1 MLVPAEPRLSSLY
14 RSASSESAT
23 TAMSGNKTVSLVLG
37 SGGARGLAHVGVID
51 RLTRDGFEI
60 KAIAGSSIGALI
72 GGIYAM
78 GKLDVYTRWVTALER
93 RDVVS
98 LLDLSFGRDG
108 LIKGDRII
116 GVLKSLIGDSDIED
130 LPIKFTAVATD
141 IEDEKEVWFTNGS
154 LFDAIRASIAI
165 PTVFTPHPYRGKQFL
180 DGSLINPVPIAPTL
194 EDETDLTIAV
204 NLSGKPEKNIQPT
217 QPKNENHQMAAY
229 RYRIAQFV
237 DDLMLRL
244 GRQSEESLGL
254 LDIII
259 KSMSIMEHTL
269 AQAQLKTYS
278 PDLVVEI
285 PRNACNFYEFH
296 RSREMI
302 EIGRQKTEAALSRYA
317 GLTA

>member
-1 MLVPAEPRLSSLY
+1 
-14 RSASSESAT
+14 
-23 TAMSGNKTVSLVLG
+23 MSGNKTVSLVLG

-51 RLTRDGFEI
+51 QLTRDGFEI
-60 KAIAGSSIGALI
+60 KAIAGSSMGALI

-93 RDVVS
+93 GDVVR
-98 LLDLSFGRDG
+98 LLDLSFGRNG

-116 GVLKSLIGDSDIED
+116 EVLKSLIGDSDIED

-165 PTVFTPHPYRGKQFL
+165 PTIFTPHPYRGKQFL

-194 EDETDLTIAV
+194 KDETDLTIAV
-204 NLSGKPEKNIQPT
+204 NLSGMAEENIKPKSMP
-217 QPKNENHQMAAY
+217 PKDENHLMATY
-229 RYRIAQFV
+229 RYRIAQFI
-237 DDLMLRL
+237 DDLKLRL

-278 PDLVVEI
+278 PDLVIEI

-296 RSREMI
+296 RSQEMI
-302 EIGRQKTEAALSRYA
+302 AIGRQKTEAALSRYA
-317 GLTA
+317 GHTA